1 MPLTILQR
9 SEGAQWALLEGATLS
24 SLIFSLNSRLVPTL
38 SSLSMTC
45 VKNKSEKLGI
55 ASRTD
60 DRPRQ
65 LADKQNTPF
74 AILQSL
80 QFSPDTNE
88 SSRIII
94 VRISCLLGSLL
105 PQDLT
110 SKFKTTLLLT
120 SSQLVALQL
129 TNLNMYHKTL
139 LVAIKVAHRMTSS
152 SRPHNTTTSSQA
164 SVNSRT

>member
-9 SEGAQWALLEGATLS
+9 SEGAQWALLEGATLL
-24 SLIFSLNSRLVPTL
+24 SLIFSLNNRLVPTL
-38 SSLSMTC
+38 SSLSMIC
-45 VKNKSEKLGI
+45 VKNRSEKLGI

-110 SKFKTTLLLT
+110 NKFKALLLT
-120 SSQLVALQL
+120 SSLLVALQL

-152 SRPHNTTTSSQA
+152 SRSHNTTTSSQA